1 MRKSNRIRAVACVW
15 TGEHFVPL
23 PRFKR
28 LCDQQFE
35 VHEEYALI
43 PSEERSMS
51 SHRGY
56 FAQVKEAWK
65 NLDEEFDGR
74 FPSEE
79 HLRSY
84 ALVKTGFATYSAF
97 PCKSETTAIDL
108 AISLRRRSPFS
119 VIRVSGDVVECWD
132 PESQSV
138 KAMKKEKFEASKK
151 AVLGLVASMANTTE
165 RDLRKNAGR
174 SA

>member
-1 MRKSNRIRAVACVW
+1 MKKPNRIRAVACVW

-35 VHEEYALI
+35 VSEEYALI

-56 FAQVKEAWK
+56 FASVKEAWK
-65 NLDEEFDGR
+65 NLAEEFDDR
-74 FPSEE
+74 FPTEE

-97 PCKSETTAIDL
+97 PCKDEESATDL
-108 AISLRRRSPFS
+108 AVSLRRRSPFS

-151 AVLGLVASMANTTE
+151 AVLDLVSSMARTTPAE
-165 RDLRKNAGR
+165 LRKNAGR

>member
-1 MRKSNRIRAVACVW
+1 MKNHNRIRPVLCAW

-28 LCDQQFE
+28 LCDQQFA

-43 PSEERSMS
+43 PSEERSMD

-56 FAQVKEAWK
+56 FAEVREAWN
-65 NLDEEFDGR
+65 NLAEEFDGR
-74 FPSEE
+74 FPSDK

-97 PCKSETTAIDL
+97 PCKDHQSAVDL

-119 VIRVSGDVVECWD
+119 VIKVSDDVVECWD

-138 KAMKKEKFEASKK
+138 ANMKKEKFEASKK
-151 AVLGLVASMANTTE
+151 AVLEFVASMARTTPTE
-165 RDLRKNAGR
+165 LRRNAGR